1 MMSSCRHLTIV
12 SVVLV
17 SAITLPA
24 QSSGLFQ
31 GKWIFNSS
39 ESIFSPGRP
48 LPQSET
54 LTFAADGTLTVEGV
68 SGQGR
73 PFLWS
78 FTPEPGKVVQVAN
91 RDNQTVETKLS
102 GNTIVHM
109 WRDPSG
115 TEYGEGHIS
124 ADGKTMR
131 YVLMGTV
138 WGDHVY
144 EVSVFDRVGA
154 VSPVPTN

>member
-1 MMSSCRHLTIV
+1 MMSVRRRLSIL
-12 SVVLV
+12 SVVFAYAL
-17 SAITLPA
+17 TLPA
-24 QSSGLFQ
+24 QSSGLFE
-31 GKWIFNSS
+31 GRWVFNPS

-48 LPQSET
+48 LPHNET

-78 FTPEPGKVVQVAN
+78 FTPEPGKAVQVAN
-91 RDNQTVETKLS
+91 RDHQTVETKLS
-102 GNTIVHM
+102 GSTIVHM

-115 TEYGEGHIS
+115 VEYGEGHIA

-138 WGDHVY
+138 WGDRVY

-154 VSPVPTN
+154 VAQAPMQ

>member
-1 MMSSCRHLTIV
+1 MSFCRRLFVLSAVFAYALT
-12 SVVLV
+12 LH
-17 SAITLPA
+17 A
-24 QSSGLFQ
+24 QSSGLFE
-31 GKWIFNSS
+31 GKWVFNPS
-39 ESIFSPGRP
+39 ESIFSPGRF

-78 FTPEPGKVVQVAN
+78 FTPESGKAVQVAN

-102 GNTIVHM
+102 GDTIVHM

-131 YVLMGTV
+131 YVLTGTV

-154 VSPVPTN
+154 VSRVQMH

>member
-1 MMSSCRHLTIV
+1 MSVRLRLFILPV
-12 SVVLV
+12 IFAGALM
-17 SAITLPA
+17 LPA
-24 QSSGLFQ
+24 QSSGLFE
-31 GKWIFNSS
+31 GKWVFNPS

-54 LTFAADGTLTVEGV
+54 LTFAADGTLRVEGV

-78 FTPEPGKVVQVAN
+78 FTPKSGKAVEVAN

-109 WRDPSG
+109 WHDPSG

-138 WGDHVY
+138 RGQPVY
-144 EVSVFDRVGA
+144 EVSVFDKQ
-154 VSPVPTN
+154 

>member
-1 MMSSCRHLTIV
+1 MMNVRLRRSILPVIFAYA
-12 SVVLV
+12 LM
-17 SAITLPA
+17 LPA
-24 QSSGLFQ
+24 QSSGLFE
-31 GKWIFNSS
+31 GKWVFNPS

-78 FTPEPGKVVQVAN
+78 FKPESGKAVQVAN

-138 WGDHVY
+138 WSRQVY
-144 EVSVFDRVGA
+144 EVSVFDKQ
-154 VSPVPTN
+154 

>member
-1 MMSSCRHLTIV
+1 MMRFCRSLSIV
-12 SVVLV
+12 SVAFAYAL
-17 SAITLPA
+17 TLPA
-24 QSSGLFQ
+24 QSSGLFE
-31 GKWIFNSS
+31 GKWAFNPS

-73 PFLWS
+73 TFLWS
-78 FTPEPGKVVQVAN
+78 FTPEPGKAVQVAN
-91 RDNQTVETKLS
+91 RNNQTVETKLS
-102 GNTIVHM
+102 GNTLVHM
-109 WRDPSG
+109 WRDASG

-124 ADGKTMR
+124 PDGKTMR

-138 WGDHVY
+138 WGEPVY
-144 EVSVFDRVGA
+144 EVSIFDRVE
-154 VSPVPTN
+154 

>member
-1 MMSSCRHLTIV
+1 MSFCRRLSILP
-12 SVVLV
+12 VVFAYAL
-17 SAITLPA
+17 TLPA
-24 QSSGLFQ
+24 QSSGLFE
-31 GKWIFNSS
+31 GKWVFNPS

-54 LTFAADGTLTVEGV
+54 LTFAADGTLAVEGV

-73 PFLWS
+73 PLLWS
-78 FTPEPGKVVQVAN
+78 FTPEPGKAVQVAN

-102 GNTIVHM
+102 GDTIVHM
-109 WRDPSG
+109 WRDSSG

-144 EVSVFDRVGA
+144 EVSVFDRAGA
-154 VSPVPTN
+154 VSRLPVP

>member
-1 MMSSCRHLTIV
+1 MSFCRRLSILP
-12 SVVLV
+12 VVFAYAL
-17 SAITLPA
+17 TLPA
-24 QSSGLFQ
+24 QSSGLFE
-31 GKWIFNSS
+31 GKWVFNPS

-54 LTFAADGTLTVEGV
+54 LTFAADGTLAVEGV

-73 PFLWS
+73 PLLWS
-78 FTPEPGKVVQVAN
+78 FTPEPGKAVQVAN

-115 TEYGEGHIS
+115 TEYGEGRIS

-144 EVSVFDRVGA
+144 EVSVFDRAGA
-154 VSPVPTN
+154 VSRLPVP

>member
-1 MMSSCRHLTIV
+1 MMRFCMRVSIL
-12 SVVLV
+12 SVVFAYAL
-17 SAITLPA
+17 TLPA
-24 QSSGLFQ
+24 QSSGLFE
-31 GKWIFNSS
+31 GKWVFNSS

-68 SGQGR
+68 SGKGT

-78 FTPEPGKVVQVAN
+78 FTPEPGKAVQVAN
-91 RDNQTVETKLS
+91 RDQQTVETKLS
-102 GNTIVHM
+102 GSTIVHM

-115 TEYGEGHIS
+115 TEYGEGHIA

-138 WGDHVY
+138 WGEHVY
-144 EVSVFDRVGA
+144 EVSVFDRVPQ
-154 VSPVPTN
+154 VSMH